1 MKDKIQNMQGIPD
14 GLSDRYLVHYDS
26 IGYDESGILNSL
38 EVVTNQCT
46 TDIITIYPLSG
57 ADIYEEEEIRKPKE
71 LKRESQ
77 IDKFNRRYGNK

>member
-14 GLSDRYLVHYDS
+14 GLSDRYLVHYDN

-38 EVVTNQCT
+38 EVVTNQGT